1 MNRPRSGAAPSL
13 LAGASALAL
22 SLVGC
27 TPWCSG
33 DNGKMCGP
41 FPLPVLIKQD
51 SPRLHFTAMSVSEG
65 TCEPPACHDAECTVL
80 RFIGAALPSVPDTS
94 PDEPLPDARCRF
106 DVSTDEGPSLDVAL
120 RLSRIDRATV
130 CCCTGTGQPCNAARR
145 ELVIHSW
152 SVSVNGVVLGTG
164 TVTLPATWDGGAAS
178 VDGDIEIPDRG

>member
-13 LAGASALAL
+13 LAGAIALAL

-33 DNGKMCGP
+33 DNGKMCGS
-41 FPLPVLIKQD
+41 FPAPVLITQD

-65 TCEPPACHDAECTVL
+65 TCEPPACHDAECTAL

-120 RLSRIDRATV
+120 RLSRINRLTV

-145 ELVIHSW
+145 ELVGYSW
-152 SVSVNGVVLGTG
+152 SVSVNGVVLGID

-178 VDGDIEIPDRG
+178 VDGDIRLP